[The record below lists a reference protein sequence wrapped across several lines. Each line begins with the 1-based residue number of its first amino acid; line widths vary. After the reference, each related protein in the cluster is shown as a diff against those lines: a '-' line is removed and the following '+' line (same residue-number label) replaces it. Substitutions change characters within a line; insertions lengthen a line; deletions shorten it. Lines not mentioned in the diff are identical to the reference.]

1 MSTQILGG
9 RCFYCFRIVA
19 KETEVWM
26 EPVVIQ
32 AHTTD
37 DEGLGLP
44 TRARVSFGINLH
56 LHPEAGALF

>member
-1 MSTQILGG
+1 M
-9 RCFYCFRIVA
+9 
-19 KETEVWM
+19 EVWM